1 MKYNLW
7 KVLMMMLL
15 LGVALLAVS
24 CQNGTPPGVDG
35 TQGPVDVGAVIAG
48 DEGSVYTVIHPTKWT
63 DIEYNAAKDLQSTLK
78 SKYASYP
85 ALKNDTVEDVEGA
98 YEILIGNTN
107 RPESAAALEGLNE
120 YGWAVRVIGNCIVIN
135 AKNDMMLSD
144 AVDYFINTYITDATE
159 IGINSIAEH
168 IENQEKYNNPFVFS
182 VGNRSVYT
190 VRYSSKSSS
199 YLQGSAL
206 AFSKA
211 MKKNNVAVSATS
223 GSVKAGKTV
232 TVTTSSSINGWE
244 INFEE
249 NGNIT
254 VKGETDAMAAVALNY
269 FSSEILK
276 KDADGDIIIQNPQ
289 KLTNSAEAY
298 AREGWELAVPAYE
311 GGVLSQ
317 HLYDAGN
324 GVSKESGSASAEK
337 SYMVCIS
344 ETNMT
349 EFNRYLEKL
358 SDCGYRIDSENMLSS
373 STGKT
378 NSFVSYKKGSQY
390 LYVYYLAET
399 GEVRVIED
407 RGSVAESEFE
417 YTFEYNSNTAAE
429 IYLYG
434 MKYAAD
440 GSDGNNN
447 GSFIIVKQAD
457 GSVMLIDGGSENQ
470 ATPAAVAGLLD
481 FLYSITGQSSS
492 EKIVISCWFITH
504 AHGDH
509 YALSSQLMSNYYDK
523 IDLQRVMFNFPS
535 ATETGLTDVYDKAR
549 DAISTCFPHAKF
561 MKCHTGQSIQLGS
574 IRLDVLTTHED
585 AVSAKTGKT
594 LMTEG
599 NSMTT
604 VLRITLPDGT
614 RFMCLGDYTAERQ
627 DAFLKMYASA
637 ELKSQITDV
646 AHHGYNAIP
655 NIYKAVGAKYALWS
669 NYRNDQFSGWHLA
682 ITAQVTGHLQD
693 AGVQE
698 IYYAGLNT
706 VKLECRGGTVTV
718 TKLPLVY

>member
-1 MKYNLW
+1 MKRKTWQIFIL
-7 KVLMMMLL
+7 MLL
-15 LGVALLAVS
+15 LGVTLLAVS
-24 CQNGTPPGVDG
+24 CQNDTPPDDG

-48 DEGSVYTVIHPTKWT
+48 DEKSVYTIIYPTKWT
-63 DIEYNAAKDLQSTLK
+63 DIEHSGAKDIQSALK

-107 RPESAAALEGLNE
+107 RLESASALEGLNE
-120 YGWAVRVIGNCIVIN
+120 YGWAIRVIGNCIVIN

-144 AVDYFINTYITDATE
+144 AVDYFINTYITDTIE
-159 IGINSIAEH
+159 IGINSIAEY
-168 IENQEKYNNPFVFS
+168 IENQEKYNHPFVFS

-190 VRYSSKSSS
+190 VRYSSKSSN

-206 AFSKA
+206 AFSKT

-254 VKGETDAMAAVALNY
+254 VKGANDAMAAVALNY
-269 FSSEILK
+269 FSSEVLK
-276 KDADGDIIIQNPQ
+276 KDVDGDIIIQNPQ
-289 KLTNSAEAY
+289 KIANSAEEY
-298 AREGWELAVPAYE
+298 AREGWGLAAPAYE

-317 HLYDAGN
+317 HLYDAGT
-324 GVSKESGSASAEK
+324 GVSKESSSASAEK
-337 SYMVCIS
+337 SYMTCIS

-349 EFNRYLEKL
+349 EFNAYLQKL
-358 SDCGYRIDSENMLSS
+358 SDCGYRIDSENIMPSS
-373 STGKT
+373 SGK
-378 NSFVSYKKGSQY
+378 NNMFSGYSKGSQY

-407 RGSVAESEFE
+407 RSGVKESEFE
-417 YTFEYNSNTAAE
+417 YTFEYDSNTAAE

-434 MKYAAD
+434 MKYD
-440 GSDGNNN
+440 PNGSDGNNN
-447 GSFIIVKQAD
+447 GSFIIIKQAD
-457 GSVMLIDGGSENQ
+457 GSVILIDGGSDNQ
-470 ATPAAVAGLLD
+470 ATPAAVEGLLD
-481 FLYSITGQSSS
+481 FLYMITEKSSK

-504 AHGDH
+504 AHSDH
-509 YALSSQLMSNYYDK
+509 YALSAQLMSNYYDK
-523 IDLQRVMFNFPS
+523 IDVQRVMFNFPS
-535 ATETGLTDVYDKAR
+535 ASETGLTDVWEKAR
-549 DAISTCFPHAKF
+549 DAISMYFPQAKF
-561 MKCHTGQSIQLGS
+561 MKCHTGQSVQLGS
-574 IRLDVLTTHED
+574 VRFDVLTTHED

-604 VLRITLPDGT
+604 VMRITLPDGT
-614 RFMCLGDYTAERQ
+614 RFMSLGDYTEERQ
-627 DAFLKMYASA
+627 EAFLKMYASA
-637 ELKSQITDV
+637 ELKCQITDV

-655 NIYKAVGAKYALWS
+655 NIYKAVGAKYALWT
-669 NYRNDQFSGWHLA
+669 NYQNNQFSGWHLA
-682 ITAQVTGHLQD
+682 ITAQVMGHLQT
-693 AGVQE
+693 AGIQE
-698 IYYAGLNT
+698 VYYAGLNT
-706 VKLECRGGTVTV
+706 VKLECKGGMVTV